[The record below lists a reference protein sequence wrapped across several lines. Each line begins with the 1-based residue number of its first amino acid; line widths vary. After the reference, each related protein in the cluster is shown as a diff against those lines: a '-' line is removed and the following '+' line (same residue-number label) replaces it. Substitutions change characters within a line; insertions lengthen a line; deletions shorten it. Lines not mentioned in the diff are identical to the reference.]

1 MIKTDDMVKVLAE
14 EILKLEEKL
23 VYKAEI
29 NMRKL
34 NELVNRLRN
43 NSKNVPDV
51 GLTNCKIE
59 FSTSSVRGGIF
70 GTRNHSDEKPG
81 RCTVILS
88 ITKIIPQRIC
98 CKTSGIFN

>member
-34 NELVNRLRN
+34 NELVNRLHDD
-43 NSKNVPDV
+43 SKNWQPDI
-51 GLTNCKIE
+51 TNCKIKFLKE
-59 FSTSSVRGGIF
+59 DMVKMKPVRHRLDVFYKILKIITSVRDLNEG
-70 GTRNHSDEKPG
+70 K
-81 RCTVILS
+81 
-88 ITKIIPQRIC
+88 K
-98 CKTSGIFN
+98 K

>member
-34 NELVNRLRN
+34 NELVNRLHN

-59 FSTSSVRGGIF
+59 FLKDDMVKMKPVRHRLDVFYKILKIITSVRDLNKG
-70 GTRNHSDEKPG
+70 K
-81 RCTVILS
+81 
-88 ITKIIPQRIC
+88 K
-98 CKTSGIFN
+98 K